1 MNNAWKTTMK
11 AACLPFYSNWL
22 DSHPIRGVAYTKIR
36 SAAFRSSFLSLHY
49 WMKPNLG
56 DLTSFMNCLVFL
68 GVASA
73 SLNPKKKEE
82 LAQVATCDVL
92 TVLTH

>member
-1 MNNAWKTTMK
+1 MLTQK
-11 AACLPFYSNWL
+11 L
-22 DSHPIRGVAYTKIR
+22 DQLHLDQV
-36 SAAFRSSFLSLHY
+36 SSLSLHY